1 MSQLSPTGLSIQTYD
16 GLVCSPFHLEGVF
29 SAEEAFK
36 VGAGLKSWSSLAR
49 GIRSDVRRT

>member
-49 GIRSDVRRT
+49 GIRSDVLRT